1 MAAPKKKVTRWSSA
15 ADSPDDLGP
24 SERIAHE
31 IVAEFRDLSPSVER
45 IMNAGLDDDERLQ
58 AMTLFQNSLGSIGDP
73 HRDPRVAIERS
84 RAKAS

>member
-45 IMNAGLDDDERLQ
+45 IMNAGLDDAERLQ
-58 AMTLFQNSLGSIGDP
+58 AMTLFQNSLGTIGD
-73 HRDPRVAIERS
+73 HNRDPRVAIENS
-84 RAKAS
+84 RAAAS